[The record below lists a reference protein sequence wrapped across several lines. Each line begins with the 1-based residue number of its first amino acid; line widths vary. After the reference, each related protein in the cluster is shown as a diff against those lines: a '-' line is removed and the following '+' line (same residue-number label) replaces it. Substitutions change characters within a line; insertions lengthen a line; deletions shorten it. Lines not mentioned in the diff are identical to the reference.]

1 MMILI
6 QLKFNFIR
14 QEVHLMENGYPPL
27 EASGSEKIRLL
38 AVFFDSNAC
47 SDRVVFLFL
56 SE

>member
-14 QEVHLMENGYPPL
+14 QVVHLMENGYPPL